1 MKANVDIIS
10 TDEKHWKQILKGWMN
25 LQCGRPLEEEQ
36 FENVSEEESG
46 PENHPHLIWV
56 LKFRIQT
63 IGRSSYRM
71 DGMISLVK
79 GEKGRRNQVCWQSRV
94 SERPSLIDPDW
105 MGAPP
110 GQSFADGQSGHFGER
125 RILYTS
131 FPQCSK
137 VLVSWKPALACH
149 VLLGVSRGNSPMPG
163 QPALSDGGS
172 CCSRK

>member
-1 MKANVDIIS
+1 MEADS
-10 TDEKHWKQILKGWMN
+10 KGRMN

-46 PENHPHLIWV
+46 PENHPHLIWM
-56 LKFRIQT
+56 LKFTIQT
-63 IGRSSYRM
+63 IGRSSCWM

-79 GEKGRRNQVCWQSRV
+79 GEKGRRNQVCWQSQV

-125 RILYTS
+125 RILYTY

-149 VLLGVSRGNSPMPG
+149 VPLSVSRGKSPIPG
-163 QPALSDGGS
+163 QPALSDSGS
-172 CCSRK
+172 CFSQK